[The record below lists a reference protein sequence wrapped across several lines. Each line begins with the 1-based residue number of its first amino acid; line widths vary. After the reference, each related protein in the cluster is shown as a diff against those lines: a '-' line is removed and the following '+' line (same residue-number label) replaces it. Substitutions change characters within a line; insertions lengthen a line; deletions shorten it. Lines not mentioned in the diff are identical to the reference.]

1 MYRDKYDLIVVGSG
15 PGGFAAAIAA
25 ARKGVSTL
33 LVERNGQVGGLLTSG
48 LPLLAFLDR
57 AGNQVVGGIG
67 QEICDRLK
75 EVDGVNKH
83 LPSPLLNS
91 ITSVNAAWMSVVLFE
106 MCEEE
111 KALDVLLNAELD
123 RVIVENGTV
132 KGITVLCKGHRM
144 SFGADVVIDG
154 TGDGHV
160 IYQAGAKY
168 EKGGSKHKGGMQSP
182 ALCFELSNVDYD
194 KSIAYL
200 EQNPEE
206 YGVPDTFE
214 GMRQNIS
221 FLKDNVC
228 FNVMGFYSLVKKA
241 KANGDFN
248 IPRNMIDY
256 CKQLTG
262 NAFINVT
269 RAVNSDSTDPESM
282 VQAEFLCHRQV
293 KEAYQMIRKYLPGFE
308 NCQLVSIMPYT
319 GVRESRRLVGKKK
332 LTLQDVL
339 ALHIPEDTVAIAGY
353 NRDTHSPKDGQMHLL
368 AVEHGVG
375 IPYGCLVSENVEG
388 LLAAGRD
395 ISTDQDAFAM
405 IRVMPTC
412 LAVGQASGTAAA
424 LAVREK
430 CMPSQLNVAELR
442 QELVQDGAIIDLP

>member
-111 KALDVLLNAELD
+111 KALDVLLYAELD

-168 EKGGSKHKGGMQSP
+168 EKGGSKHKGGMQS
-182 ALCFELSNVDYD
+182 DR
-194 KSIAYL
+194 KS
-200 EQNPEE
+200 
-206 YGVPDTFE
+206 V
-214 GMRQNIS
+214 
-221 FLKDNVC
+221 V
-228 FNVMGFYSLVKKA
+228 
-241 KANGDFN
+241 
-248 IPRNMIDY
+248 
-256 CKQLTG
+256 
-262 NAFINVT
+262 
-269 RAVNSDSTDPESM
+269 
-282 VQAEFLCHRQV
+282 
-293 KEAYQMIRKYLPGFE
+293 
-308 NCQLVSIMPYT
+308 
-319 GVRESRRLVGKKK
+319 
-332 LTLQDVL
+332 
-339 ALHIPEDTVAIAGY
+339 
-353 NRDTHSPKDGQMHLL
+353 
-368 AVEHGVG
+368 
-375 IPYGCLVSENVEG
+375 
-388 LLAAGRD
+388 
-395 ISTDQDAFAM
+395 
-405 IRVMPTC
+405 
-412 LAVGQASGTAAA
+412 
-424 LAVREK
+424 
-430 CMPSQLNVAELR
+430 
-442 QELVQDGAIIDLP
+442 

>member
-111 KALDVLLNAELD
+111 KALDVLLYAELD

-319 GVRESRRLVGKKK
+319 GVRESRRLVG
-332 LTLQDVL
+332 
-339 ALHIPEDTVAIAGY
+339 
-353 NRDTHSPKDGQMHLL
+353 
-368 AVEHGVG
+368 
-375 IPYGCLVSENVEG
+375 
-388 LLAAGRD
+388 
-395 ISTDQDAFAM
+395 
-405 IRVMPTC
+405 
-412 LAVGQASGTAAA
+412 
-424 LAVREK
+424 
-430 CMPSQLNVAELR
+430 
-442 QELVQDGAIIDLP
+442 

>member
-1 MYRDKYDLIVVGSG
+1 
-15 PGGFAAAIAA
+15 
-25 ARKGVSTL
+25 
-33 LVERNGQVGGLLTSG
+33 
-48 LPLLAFLDR
+48 
-57 AGNQVVGGIG
+57 
-67 QEICDRLK
+67 
-75 EVDGVNKH
+75 
-83 LPSPLLNS
+83 
-91 ITSVNAAWMSVVLFE
+91 

-111 KALDVLLNAELD
+111 KALDVLLYAELD